1 MTSGGYFDVDDK
13 KTRITKLEKQLAM
26 VGFWDDKDQAEKKVS
41 ELSSLKNQVTSAVDL
56 KELIDTYQFYLAE
69 DPSALTEIAGD
80 LDNLTK
86 QVVNL
91 ELLTYFNGEFDN
103 SNAILEINSGA
114 GGTEAN
120 DWADMIRRM
129 YLRWASDKGFKV
141 NILSETKGEEVGI
154 KSSCLEIIGDKAY
167 GYLKSENGVH
177 RLVRLSPFDSNNKRH
192 TSFAGVS
199 TTPLLDTEINVE
211 LNDKDLKIDVFRS
224 GGAGGQSVNTT
235 DSAVRIT
242 HLPTGIVVTCQN
254 ERSQL
259 SNKETALKILKNKL
273 YKLAKE
279 KQIEDLNE
287 LKQGNLDINFGSQI
301 RSYVMHP
308 YSLVKDVRTNHETS
322 NISKVL
328 DGELDPF
335 IFAYLKE
342 GSYD

>member
-1 MTSGGYFDVDDK
+1 MG
-13 KTRITKLEKQLAM
+13 
-26 VGFWDDKDQAEKKVS
+26 
-41 ELSSLKNQVTSAVDL
+41 ELSRLKNQITPVIEL
-56 KELIDTYQFYLAE
+56 KELIDTYQFYLNEE
-69 DPSALTEIAGD
+69 DESSLEEIIND

-86 QVVNL
+86 QIEEL

-120 DWADMIRRM
+120 DWADMLRRM
-129 YLRWASDKGFKV
+129 YLRWAENKGFKV

-154 KSSCLEIIGDKAY
+154 KSSTIEIIGDLAY
-167 GYLKSENGVH
+167 GYLRSENGVH

-192 TSFAGVS
+192 TSFAGV
-199 TTPLLDTEINVE
+199 TVTPLQDKEINVE
-211 LNDKDLKIDVFRS
+211 LNEKDLKIDVFRS

-242 HLPTGIVVTCQN
+242 HLPTKIVVTCQN

-273 YKLAKE
+273 YQLALE
-279 KQIEDLNE
+279 KQVEDLNE
-287 LKQGNLDINFGSQI
+287 LKSGSLDINFGSQI

-308 YSLVKDVRTNHETS
+308 YSLVKDLRTNHETS
-322 NISKVL
+322 NVNKVL
-328 DGELDPF
+328 DGELDSF
-335 IFAYLKE
+335 IFSYLKGGPYE
-342 GSYD
+342 